1 MKLTAKLAMP
11 FIPHTP
17 EALLPRSDSKNP
29 ATTCK
34 GITSNGRPCRR
45 ALAVSPRSSPGASPA
60 AGHGVLAVLSGVEED
75 GGVAAFFCWQHK
87 EQAAKLKEGETGAR
101 NTTLVSLNKR
111 TSVDTLIDRL
121 GILDVED
128 HTGKA
133 SKRRQ
138 PTDNGSP
145 IQREKMPRQWQNV
158 NGPLL
163 AVPKDTHNRGKTAAK
178 MASETG
184 TGSRRAPRR
193 ESNLLLSLFCC
204 VRSDDTDDAPAPR
217 IRHHT
222 KPSPEALAVSHSP
235 PSNNYLT
242 QPVPSVKLAP
252 LSNRPFLPRD
262 PPSHTQNLP
271 TLIPSYLTP
280 QTTST
285 LLSELAKPISDFD
298 EEGFIYMFWLT
309 DASSAT
315 TPNAQTA
322 SSLLSSTSASSIQGR
337 RSSDLLHGF
346 PSATPNSSAQKTI
359 LLKIGRASNVQR
371 RMNEWTRQCGY
382 NLSLIRYYP
391 YLPSSPSAPPTPSKL
406 SPSQSRNPPLTPP
419 LIPRK
424 VPHAHR
430 VERLIHIELGDKRVK
445 NLCESCGKEHRE
457 WFEVEASRNG
467 IAAVDEVVRRWVG
480 WAEGN
485 K

>member
-1 MKLTAKLAMP
+1 MP

-45 ALAVSPRSSPGASPA
+45 ALAASPRSSPRASPA
-60 AGHGVLAVLSGVEED
+60 AGHGVLAVLSGVEEE
-75 GGVAAFFCWQHK
+75 GGAAAFFCWQHK
-87 EQAAKLKEGETGAR
+87 EQAAKLKEGGTGAG
-101 NTTLVSLNKR
+101 NTTFVSLNKR

-121 GILDVED
+121 GVLDVEG
-128 HTGKA
+128 HTGKT
-133 SKRRQ
+133 SRRRQ
-138 PTDNGSP
+138 ATDNGSP
-145 IQREKMPRQWQNV
+145 IQREKMPKQWQSV

-163 AVPKDTHNRGKTAAK
+163 AVSKDRHDRGKTPAD
-178 MASETG
+178 MAFGRPTEP
-184 TGSRRAPRR
+184 RRPPRR

-217 IRHHT
+217 VRHHT
-222 KPSPEALAVSHSP
+222 KPSPEVSAVSHSP
-235 PSNNYLT
+235 PPNRFPT
-242 QPVPSVKLAP
+242 QPALSAKPAP

-262 PPSHTQNLP
+262 PPSQTQNLL
-271 TLIPSYLTP
+271 TLIPPRLTP

-309 DASSAT
+309 DALSAI
-315 TPNAQTA
+315 TPNAQIA
-322 SSLLSSTSASSIQGR
+322 SSLLPPTSSPNSKGR
-337 RSSDLLHGF
+337 RTSDLLHDF
-346 PSATPNSSAQKTI
+346 SSTTSNSSAPKTI

-419 LIPRK
+419 LTPQK

-430 VERLIHIELGDKRVK
+430 VERLIHIELGDMRVK
-445 NLCESCGKEHRE
+445 KLCESCGKEHRE
-457 WFEVEASRNG
+457 WFEVEASRKG
-467 IAAVDEVVRRWVG
+467 VAAVDEVVRRWVA
-480 WAEGN
+480 WAEGR

>member
-1 MKLTAKLAMP
+1 MP
-11 FIPHTP
+11 FILHTP

-45 ALAVSPRSSPGASPA
+45 ALAASPRSSPGASPA
-60 AGHGVLAVLSGVEED
+60 TGNGILAVLSGGEED
-75 GGVAAFFCWQHK
+75 GGAAVFFCWQHK
-87 EQAAKLKEGETGAR
+87 EQAVKLKEGGTGEG
-101 NTTLVSLNKR
+101 NTTLLSSNRR

-121 GILDVED
+121 GVLDVED

-138 PTDNGSP
+138 ATDNGSP
-145 IQREKMPRQWQNV
+145 VQREKMPKQRQNV

-163 AVPKDTHNRGKTAAK
+163 AVSKDRHDRGKTPAD
-178 MASETG
+178 MAFGRQTKP
-184 TGSRRAPRR
+184 RRPPRR
-193 ESNLLLSLFCC
+193 E
-204 VRSDDTDDAPAPR
+204 SDDTDDAPAPR

-222 KPSPEALAVSHSP
+222 KPSPEAQAVSHSP
-235 PSNNYLT
+235 PSNHNPT
-242 QPVPSVKLAP
+242 QPVFSAKPTSLSYRPS
-252 LSNRPFLPRD
+252 LPRD
-262 PPSHTQNLP
+262 PPSQTQNLL
-271 TLIPSYLTP
+271 TLIPPYLTP

-285 LLSELAKPISDFD
+285 LLGELAKPISDFD

-315 TPNAQTA
+315 TPSAQTA
-322 SSLLSSTSASSIQGR
+322 SSLLSPTSTPNMKGR
-337 RSSDLLHGF
+337 RASDLLHDF
-346 PSATPNSSAQKTI
+346 SSATSNSSAQKTI

-391 YLPSSPSAPPTPSKL
+391 YLPSSPSDPPTPSKL
-406 SPSQSRNPPLTPP
+406 SPSQARNPPLTPP
-419 LIPRK
+419 LTPRK
-424 VPHAHR
+424 VRHAHR

-445 NLCESCGKEHRE
+445 KVCESCGKEHRE

-467 IAAVDEVVRRWVG
+467 VAAVDEVVRRWVG
-480 WAEGN
+480 WAEGR